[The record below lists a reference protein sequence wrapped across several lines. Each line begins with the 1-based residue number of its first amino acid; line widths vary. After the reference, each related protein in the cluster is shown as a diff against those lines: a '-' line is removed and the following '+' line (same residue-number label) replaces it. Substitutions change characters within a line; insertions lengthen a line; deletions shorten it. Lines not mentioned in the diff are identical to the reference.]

1 MAIKIDCPR
10 CEARLQMPNKLAGGY
25 AHCPQ
30 CKGRLWV
37 GKDAPADETRVDGI
51 SILPGDRAPAASAAV
66 AAPAAPPPVGP
77 PIRGLPQTKAPP
89 AVPLAAPPI
98 AASAPS
104 APTAKAAEPRST
116 PRKPKVASAIAK
128 VAPVPP
134 PAPPARKK
142 VAHFIT
148 AEAADSTLRLAADG
162 KLPELHLEEV
172 AGKKAEAKS
181 KSMNP
186 LVVAAALSV
195 SVTLSA
201 VLLLVGTGQPSA
213 AGSQQKALM
222 RQKIEANYFSADENK
237 ELEAYQVLLRDAQRA
252 FTRGD
257 YRSERQDYRR
267 VLDMLRAERGSQEKG
282 LTGSRTRDHELEDAI
297 SVLLS
302 GG

>member
-1 MAIKIDCPR
+1 M
-10 CEARLQMPNKLAGGY
+10 KLASM
-25 AHCPQ
+25 AFRFCRATARPRPVRPWRRRPLRHRW
-30 CKGRLWV
+30 GR
-37 GKDAPADETRVDGI
+37 R
-51 SILPGDRAPAASAAV
+51 SAAF
-66 AAPAAPPPVGP
+66 PKRKPRRPF
-77 PIRGLPQTKAPP
+77 LW
-89 AVPLAAPPI
+89 PLRLSRRRRPRRRLRKRPNLAQLRE
-98 AASAPS
+98 SRKS
-104 APTAKAAEPRST
+104 RPRS
-116 PRKPKVASAIAK
+116 RKLRRFHRRRRR
-128 VAPVPP
+128 
-134 PAPPARKK
+134 RKK